1 MEWSFVLVILIGSIP
16 KLLKKKLLDK
26 ITVTEYFILFTICM
40 SIMTF
45 GLFLYKNYIKKE
57 KIQLAKIFDPSIL
70 PIFAVVVI
78 FAFFSIHYK
87 LYFFK
92 KMQLSKYVPIFKS
105 LSIVA
110 SIILGVVFLGEKKT
124 MKDLTGSALV
134 IAGIILL
141 NGVKST
147 NSGSS

>member
-1 MEWSFVLVILIGSIP
+1 MNWSLVLIIMIGAVP

-26 ITVTEYFILFTICM
+26 MTVTEYFILFSILM
-40 SIMTF
+40 STLTF
-45 GLFLYKNYIKKE
+45 GLFLYKNYLKKE
-57 KIQLAKIFDPSIL
+57 KIQLAKIFEPSIMF
-70 PIFAVVVI
+70 IFAIVVI
-78 FAFFSIHYK
+78 FSFISIHYK

-110 SIILGVVFLGEKKT
+110 SIILGVVFLGEKIT
-124 MKDLTGSALV
+124 AKDLGGSALI

>member
-1 MEWSFVLVILIGSIP
+1 MNWSLVLFIVIGSIP
-16 KLLKKKLLDK
+16 NILKKKLLDK
-26 ITVTEYFILFTICM
+26 LTLPEYFISFSICM
-40 SIMTF
+40 AFVTF
-45 GLFLYKNYIKKE
+45 SLFCYKTYVKKE
-57 KIQLAKIFDPSIL
+57 KIQLTKVFNTTVF
-70 PIFAVVVI
+70 PIFAVLVMLKFV
-78 FAFFSIHYK
+78 SIYFK
-87 LYFFK
+87 LGFLK
-92 KMQLSKYVPIFKS
+92 EMDVSKYTPIVKS

-124 MKDLTGSALV
+124 VKDLGGSALI

>member
-1 MEWSFVLVILIGSIP
+1 MNWLFVLVILIGAVP

-26 ITVTEYFILFTICM
+26 LTVTEYFILFSIFM
-40 SIMTF
+40 STLTF
-45 GLFLYKNYIKKE
+45 GLFLYKNYVKKE

-70 PIFAVVVI
+70 PIFAIVVI
-78 FAFFSIHYK
+78 FAFISIHYK
-87 LYFFK
+87 LHFFK

-124 MKDLTGSALV
+124 MKDLGGSALI

>member
-1 MEWSFVLVILIGSIP
+1 MDWSFVLVILIGAIP

-26 ITVTEYFILFTICM
+26 ITITEYFILFSICM
-40 SIMTF
+40 SILTF
-45 GLFLYKNYIKKE
+45 GYFLYKNYIKKE
-57 KIQLAKIFDPSIL
+57 KIQLAKIFEPSIL
-70 PIFAVVVI
+70 PIFVI
-78 FAFFSIHYK
+78 VTILAFVSIHYK

-92 KMQLSKYVPIFKS
+92 KMQFSKYVPIFKS

-124 MKDLTGSALV
+124 MKDLAGSALI

-141 NGVKST
+141 NGVKSGS
-147 NSGSS
+147 SGSS

>member
-1 MEWSFVLVILIGSIP
+1 MNWSVVLVIMIGAVP

-26 ITVTEYFILFTICM
+26 MTVTEYFILFSICM
-40 SIMTF
+40 SILTF
-45 GLFLYKNYIKKE
+45 GYFLYKNYVKKE
-57 KIQLAKIFDPSIL
+57 KIQLAKIFEPSIL
-70 PIFAVVVI
+70 PIFAIVVI
-78 FAFFSIHYK
+78 FAFISIHYK

-110 SIILGVVFLGEKKT
+110 SIVLGVVFLGEKKT
-124 MKDLTGSALV
+124 MKDLAGSALI